1 MSAGTLL
8 VAGFVVT
15 VLAYLAYLYGAPAR
29 RAHWRLI
36 AEERRRLWDA
46 HRRLERY
53 ERDRR
58 HPDDMAELADYL
70 RDR

>member
-1 MSAGTLL
+1 MSAATLL
-8 VAGFVVT
+8 IAGFVVT
-15 VLAYLAYLYGAPAR
+15 VLAYLGYLYGAPAR

-36 AEERRRLWDA
+36 AEERRRLWEA
-46 HRRLERY
+46 RRMFERY

-58 HPDDMAELADYL
+58 HPDDKAELADYL